1 MTKRERWIGKRIVWR
16 HRPRMEEGL
25 AMGIKGDMPEP
36 GETKVRKFQCQ
47 VVIVD
52 GVRSEV

>member
-1 MTKRERWIGKRIVWR
+1 
-16 HRPRMEEGL
+16 MEEGL